1 MALTERAEEWRERGR
16 LEEFRG
22 HRIHVFHRPGEGTPL
37 VLLHGFPTSS
47 FDFRGLIARFPDREI
62 LAFDFVGFGLSDKPR
77 DHSYT
82 LAWQA
87 DLVEHLVTGIGDDP
101 AYICAHDLGTSVGTE
116 LMAREMAGELE
127 FTLAGVFLLNGSILL
142 DRSHPT
148 LGQRLLRGSL
158 GSLAARLTTESFFRH
173 QFSSLFPE
181 SRPVTDQELE
191 DQWSL
196 ISYNDGHRLGHKLI
210 SYMDERVIYADRWHG
225 AVAGW
230 PGDLAAG
237 WGMLDP
243 VAVPAVLDG
252 LIELRPGLHVSRF
265 EGAGHY
271 PQMEDPGA
279 VAAALTEVMPGRGAP
294 L

>member
-1 MALTERAEEWRERGR
+1 M
-16 LEEFRG
+16 EEFRG
-22 HRIHVFHRPGEGTPL
+22 HRIHVFHQRGRGIPL

-47 FDFRGLIARFPDREI
+47 FDYRRLIDLFPDREI
-62 LAFDFVGFGLSDKPR
+62 LTFDFLGFGLSDKPR
-77 DHSYT
+77 EHSYT
-82 LAWQA
+82 LSWQA
-87 DLVEHLVTGIGDDP
+87 DLVEHLVRKTVNGP

-127 FTLAGVFLLNGSILL
+127 FTIAGMFLFNGSILL
-142 DRSHPT
+142 DRSHPK

-158 GSLAARLTTESFFRH
+158 GPLAARLTTESFFRH
-173 QFSSLFPE
+173 QFSSLFPPGH
-181 SRPVTDQELE
+181 PVSDAELE

-210 SYMDERVIYADRWHG
+210 SYMDERVIYAERWHG
-225 AVAGW
+225 AIAGW

-252 LIELRPGLHVSRF
+252 LVELRSGLHVTRF
-265 EGAGHY
+265 EEASHY
-271 PQMEDPGA
+271 PHLEVPKAM
-279 VAAALTEVMPGRGAP
+279 AAALIEVMPGPDAP

>member
-1 MALTERAEEWRERGR
+1 MALTERAEEWRARGR

-22 HRIHVFHRPGEGTPL
+22 HRIHVFHQPGAGLPL
-37 VLLHGFPTSS
+37 VMLHGFPTCS
-47 FDFRGLIARFPDREI
+47 FDYRKLIALFPEREI

-77 DHSYT
+77 EHTYT
-82 LAWQA
+82 LSWQA
-87 DLVEHLVTGIGDDP
+87 DLVEHLVTGIVGDR
-101 AYICAHDLGTSVGTE
+101 AQVCAHDLGSSVATE

-127 FTLAGVFLLNGSILL
+127 FRLDGVFLFNGSILL
-142 DRSHPT
+142 DRSQPT

-158 GSLAARLTTESFFRH
+158 GPVAARFTNEAFFRH

-181 SRPVTDQELE
+181 DHPVPDRELQ

-196 ISYNDGHRLGHKLI
+196 ICFNDGHRLGHKLI

-225 AVAGW
+225 AIARWEGN
-230 PGDLAAG
+230 LAVG

-243 VAVPAVLDG
+243 VAVPAVLEG
-252 LIELRPGLHVSRF
+252 LTELRPGLSVRRF
-265 EGAGHY
+265 DRVGHY
-271 PQMEDPGA
+271 PQLEAPEEMA
-279 VAAALTEVMPGRGAP
+279 RALTAAIPGQTAS